1 MRRRKSESKII
12 RIQEEARWQ
21 PADDLKLKTALEQV
35 NDINLVHQAITFSSY
50 FTSNEL
56 ESRWNEL
63 LFNKQIS
70 LSSQYEISLLPN
82 DRRISIVRQSALFS
96 ENETTKLQ
104 KIGLLENP
112 TEEFFEKILLE
123 DNSTTKIFHWSRS
136 AHCLLSQWQLLFKYN
151 LLNGQVIPHPSQSE
165 HHQDVTSSYD
175 DREINI
181 ETESE
186 THSRWNRRKI
196 LKLEKEILTL
206 ESFLNDTNCCATIN
220 GDFTHYEISSD
231 QSTVIIGRG
240 KESDCDLANEINA
253 SRIHRRQAEI
263 RICHQKN
270 EYPTFIIRN
279 IGHRVVSVNGLQLL
293 MDDEVDLH
301 HDSLIQVEN
310 IDLFF
315 SITPSSF

>member
-1 MRRRKSESKII
+1 MGILILTGRLTARGALIFKRK
-12 RIQEEARWQ
+12 
-21 PADDLKLKTALEQV
+21 
-35 NDINLVHQAITFSSY
+35 
-50 FTSNEL
+50 
-56 ESRWNEL
+56 
-63 LFNKQIS
+63 
-70 LSSQYEISLLPN
+70 
-82 DRRISIVRQSALFS
+82 
-96 ENETTKLQ
+96 
-104 KIGLLENP
+104 
-112 TEEFFEKILLE
+112 
-123 DNSTTKIFHWSRS
+123 
-136 AHCLLSQWQLLFKYN
+136 FK
-151 LLNGQVIPHPSQSE
+151 
-165 HHQDVTSSYD
+165 
-175 DREINI
+175 I

-196 LKLEKEILTL
+196 LKLEKAILTL
-206 ESFLNDTNCCATIN
+206 ESFINDTNCCATIN

-263 RICHQKN
+263 RIRHQKN

-315 SITPSSF
+315 SITPS

>member
-1 MRRRKSESKII
+1 MK
-12 RIQEEARWQ
+12 
-21 PADDLKLKTALEQV
+21 
-35 NDINLVHQAITFSSY
+35 NLPKKF
-50 FTSNEL
+50 
-56 ESRWNEL
+56 
-63 LFNKQIS
+63 
-70 LSSQYEISLLPN
+70 
-82 DRRISIVRQSALFS
+82 
-96 ENETTKLQ
+96 
-104 KIGLLENP
+104 
-112 TEEFFEKILLE
+112 FFEKRLLE
-123 DNSTTKIFHWSRS
+123 DKSTTKIFHWSRS

-151 LLNGQVIPHPSQSE
+151 LLSGQVIPHPSQSE

-175 DREINI
+175 DRELNI
-181 ETESE
+181 ETEAE

-206 ESFLNDTNCCATIN
+206 ESFINDTNCCATIN

-231 QSTVIIGRG
+231 QSIIIIGRG

-293 MDDEVDLH
+293 MDDEVELH
-301 HDSLIQVEN
+301 HDSLIQAKIRVASASAET
-310 IDLFF
+310 IQMTMYRRLKLSTTKAKLF
-315 SITPSSF
+315 SINTYIHKQARELQPEGDETEQAGHGREHAVATMQSKAAKGDIGGRQVR